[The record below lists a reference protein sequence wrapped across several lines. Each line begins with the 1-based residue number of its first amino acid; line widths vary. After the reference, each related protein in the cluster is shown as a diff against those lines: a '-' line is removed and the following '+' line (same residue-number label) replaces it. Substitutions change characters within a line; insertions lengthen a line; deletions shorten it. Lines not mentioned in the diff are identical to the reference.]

1 MGLTTLDKKLQDK
14 LKLLKLLD
22 GDAKTIV
29 EQRDSDTIEKHLN
42 TIQKKLSEVQDLK
55 IGILELKLEE
65 GEDMKT
71 TIPNWSEDV
80 EKNVE

>member
-65 GEDMKT
+65 GEDMRPLYPT
-71 TIPNWSEDV
+71 GVRMSRRM
-80 EKNVE
+80 